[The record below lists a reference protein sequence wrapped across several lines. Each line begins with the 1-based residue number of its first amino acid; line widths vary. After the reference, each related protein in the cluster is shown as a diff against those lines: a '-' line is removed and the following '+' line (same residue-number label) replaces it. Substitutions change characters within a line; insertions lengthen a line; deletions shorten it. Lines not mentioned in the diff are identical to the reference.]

1 MKLTTNIIGAKAI
14 ERALMNASDKLTRKV
29 LLSGMR
35 QAATPIVKAMK
46 ANTPVGDYDHFV
58 YMKGGVSGVHKEGDL
73 RESIGKIIGK
83 SKRRPTLYIG
93 PRVKGRFK
101 YMGYIGHWVEF
112 GKDTGYNVPF
122 AGRRFA
128 QKAYEQAGPQAEAIL
143 EEKIL
148 KAAMKFLK

>member
-14 ERALMNASDKLTRKV
+14 EKALMNASDKLTRKV

-35 QAATPIVKAMK
+35 AAATPIVKAMR
-46 ANTPVGDYDHFV
+46 ANTPVST
-58 YMKGGVSGVHKEGDL
+58 KASTPNHKSGDL
-73 RESIGKIIGK
+73 KRSIGKITGR
-83 SKRRPTLYIG
+83 SKKFPSLYVG
-93 PRVKGRFK
+93 PRVKRSFK

-122 AGRRFA
+122 AGRRFT

>member
-14 ERALMNASDKLTRKV
+14 EKALMNASDKLTRKV

-35 QAATPIVKAMK
+35 AAATPIVKAMR
-46 ANTPVGDYDHFV
+46 ANTPVST
-58 YMKGGVSGVHKEGDL
+58 KASTPNHKSGDL
-73 RESIGKIIGK
+73 KRSIGKITGR
-83 SKRRPTLYIG
+83 SKKFPSLYVG
-93 PRVKGRFK
+93 PRVKRSFK

-112 GKDTGYNVPF
+112 GKDTGYDLDF
-122 AGRRFA
+122 SGRRYV

>member
-14 ERALMNASDKLTRKV
+14 EKALMNASDKLTRKV

-35 QAATPIVKAMK
+35 QAATPIVKAMR
-46 ANTPVGDYDHFV
+46 ANTPVSGREPGLTWD
-58 YMKGGVSGVHKEGDL
+58 GGHRSGDL

-83 SKRRPTLYIG
+83 SKRYPTLYIG

-112 GKDTGYNVPF
+112 GNDTGYKVPF
-122 AGRRFA
+122 EGARFA

>member
-35 QAATPIVKAMK
+35 AAATPIVKAMR
-46 ANTPVGDYDHFV
+46 ANTPVSGREPGLTWS
-58 YMKGGVSGVHKEGDL
+58 GGHKSGDL
-73 RESIGKIIGK
+73 KRSIGKITGR
-83 SKRRPTLYIG
+83 SKKFPSLYVG
-93 PRVKGRFK
+93 PRVKRSFK

>member
-14 ERALMNASDKLTRKV
+14 EKALMNASDKLTRKV

-35 QAATPIVKAMK
+35 QAATPIVKAMR
-46 ANTPVGDYDHFV
+46 ANTPVSGREPGLTWD
-58 YMKGGVSGVHKEGDL
+58 GGHRSGDL

-83 SKRRPTLYIG
+83 SKRYPTLYIG

-112 GKDTGYNVPF
+112 GNDTGYKVPF
-122 AGRRFA
+122 EGRRFA

>member
-35 QAATPIVKAMK
+35 AAATPIVKAIR
-46 ANTPVGDYDHFV
+46 ANTPVST
-58 YMKGGVSGVHKEGDL
+58 KSSTPNHKSGDL
-73 RESIGKIIGK
+73 KRSIGKITGR
-83 SKRRPTLYIG
+83 SKKFPSIYVG
-93 PRVKGRFK
+93 PRVKRSFK
-101 YMGYIGHWVEF
+101 YKGYIGHWVEF
-112 GKDTGYNVPF
+112 GKDTGYDLDF
-122 AGRRFA
+122 SGRRYV
-128 QKAYEQAGPQAEAIL
+128 QKGYEQSKAKAEAIL

>member
-35 QAATPIVKAMK
+35 AAATPIVKAMR
-46 ANTPVGDYDHFV
+46 ANTPVSGREPGLTWD
-58 YMKGGVSGVHKEGDL
+58 GGHRSGDL

-83 SKRRPTLYIG
+83 SKRYPTLYIG

-112 GKDTGYNVPF
+112 GNDTGYKVPF
-122 AGRRFA
+122 EGRRFA